1 MGDASSSMSV
11 AVRTST
17 IIAGILT
24 AITSA
29 KLSFFNG
36 SHREPEKVPA
46 TVEEVGVSQGNIVPR
61 DLSVSFPHLSTNLS
75 VLFVYVIVVSENLII
90 LFLEI

>member
-1 MGDASSSMSV
+1 MVCSFWRLPLESPVFVMGDASSSMSV
-11 AVRTST
+11 AVKTST

-36 SHREPEKVPA
+36 THREPDKVP
-46 TVEEVGVSQGNIVPR
+46 TSVEEVQI
-61 DLSVSFPHLSTNLS
+61 
-75 VLFVYVIVVSENLII
+75 
-90 LFLEI
+90 

>member
-11 AVRTST
+11 AVKTST

-29 KLSFFNG
+29 KLSFFNE

-46 TVEEVGVSQGNIVPR
+46 TVEEVGVSQGDIVTR
-61 DLSVSFPHLSTNLS
+61 DLCVHSPICLPICLSYLTIS
-75 VLFVYVIVVSENLII
+75 
-90 LFLEI
+90 